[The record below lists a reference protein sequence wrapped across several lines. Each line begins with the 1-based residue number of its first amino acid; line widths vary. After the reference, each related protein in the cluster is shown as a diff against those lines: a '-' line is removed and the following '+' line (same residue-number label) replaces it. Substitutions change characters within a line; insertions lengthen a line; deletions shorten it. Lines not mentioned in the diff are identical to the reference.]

1 MVFGRQHIHIDRV
14 ARHKEATQPAKMGHQ
29 EHRRFMSSAHLHSRV
44 DDWLFGSLVAGRDLQ
59 PLG

>member
-1 MVFGRQHIHIDRV
+1 MFSSQHLHIDRV

-29 EHRRFMSSAHLHSRV
+29 EHRRFVSSAYLHSRV
-44 DDWLFGSLVAGRDLQ
+44 DDRLFGSLVACRDLQ